1 MMSDKNLSTDIEIK
15 IVKAIAGAMQR
26 LDKGPIRFE
35 NHPQPVWVWN
45 GENWEKEL
53 I

>member
-1 MMSDKNLSTDIEIK
+1 MSDKDLSTDIEIK

-26 LDKGPIRFE
+26 LDKGPIRYK